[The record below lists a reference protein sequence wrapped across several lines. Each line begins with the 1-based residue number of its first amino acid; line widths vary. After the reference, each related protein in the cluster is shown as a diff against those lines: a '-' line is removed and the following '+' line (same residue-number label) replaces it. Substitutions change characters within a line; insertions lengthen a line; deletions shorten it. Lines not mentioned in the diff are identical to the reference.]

1 MFDYSKPSSVQAVIK
16 GLSPAR
22 MAPYLKAASG
32 DEGKAL
38 KLYEENT
45 SRSATLYAQLQTFEV
60 LMRNAFD
67 RELSAPF
74 AAMKPP
80 PSWFDFQNGS
90 TSLITGDSH
99 ESVSRKGRDH
109 KKGLH
114 RQSRPGYRDPHF
126 WLLGRTDGGKMVFL
140 AMGPVQ
146 TLQSLSRRSE
156 ASISR
161 RCP

>member
-22 MAPYLKAASG
+22 MALYLKAASG

-109 KKGLH
+109 
-114 RQSRPGYRDPHF
+114 
-126 WLLGRTDGGKMVFL
+126 
-140 AMGPVQ
+140 
-146 TLQSLSRRSE
+146 LSRRSE